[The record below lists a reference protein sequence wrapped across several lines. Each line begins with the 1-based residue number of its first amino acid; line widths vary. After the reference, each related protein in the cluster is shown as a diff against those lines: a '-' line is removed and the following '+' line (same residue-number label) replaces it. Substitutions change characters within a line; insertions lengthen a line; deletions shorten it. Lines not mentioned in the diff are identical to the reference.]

1 MDKTAIEEKIIE
13 LCAKTYQKNIDE
25 ITRDTRFQEDLSP
38 NSILRVGLSANIEE
52 ELDVMVS
59 LAELS
64 KFKTV
69 GDMINFVAGS

>member
-13 LCAKTYQKNIDE
+13 LCAKTYQKNTDE